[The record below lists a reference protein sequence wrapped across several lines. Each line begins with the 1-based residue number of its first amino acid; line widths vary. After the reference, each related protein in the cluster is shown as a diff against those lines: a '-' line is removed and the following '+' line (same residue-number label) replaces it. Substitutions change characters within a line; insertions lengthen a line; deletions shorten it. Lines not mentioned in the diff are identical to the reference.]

1 MSSYTVCKT
10 FMHICIHIY
19 LHMYT
24 YLCVCSICLY
34 LCSPFLFDFGYWHLG
49 SKSFEGTWMD
59 RQLLSDWAATGFSQ
73 CLGGIKWSFMEILIQ
88 ILQGFH
94 PGNHPGIYCEHGIF
108 PHASWGKHNWKLPPP
123 PNWKFGKLWSS
134 QPGHARWLWWFKTT
148 WDSPMGPPGLL
159 TKLQQAQF
167 GSLETALETEALE
180 TGQTP
185 VMCFGSG
192 HQMATCQVF
201 FRGGKG
207 WTHKTIT
214 RLEVSGFPVV
224 TTGPR
229 PFHRKKRRLTFFTW
243 QKIWTF
249 DMSHMLSF
257 RSVWGSNNKNTQIIG
272 QDGNP
277 KSSWN
282 DPACEIILRY
292 LCWILV
298 GKTFDSPSMT
308 GLCTLTCLG
317 MQLLVLFQDL

>member
-123 PNWKFGKLWSS
+123 P
-134 QPGHARWLWWFKTT
+134 T
-148 WDSPMGPPGLL
+148 
-159 TKLQQAQF
+159 
-167 GSLETALETEALE
+167 GSLESFEVRNRVTHGGCGGSKQLGTVPWVHQVYWQNCSKRSLGPWKPRWRRRPWKRVRPQWCVSEVAIRWRLAK
-180 TGQTP
+180 
-185 VMCFGSG
+185 CSFGG
-192 HQMATCQVF
+192 EK
-201 FRGGKG
+201 GGL
-207 WTHKTIT
+207 T
-214 RLEVSGFPVV
+214 RLS
-224 TTGPR
+224 
-229 PFHRKKRRLTFFTW
+229 
-243 QKIWTF
+243 
-249 DMSHMLSF
+249 
-257 RSVWGSNNKNTQIIG
+257 
-272 QDGNP
+272 
-277 KSSWN
+277 
-282 DPACEIILRY
+282 
-292 LCWILV
+292 
-298 GKTFDSPSMT
+298 
-308 GLCTLTCLG
+308 
-317 MQLLVLFQDL
+317 QDLRFPGFR